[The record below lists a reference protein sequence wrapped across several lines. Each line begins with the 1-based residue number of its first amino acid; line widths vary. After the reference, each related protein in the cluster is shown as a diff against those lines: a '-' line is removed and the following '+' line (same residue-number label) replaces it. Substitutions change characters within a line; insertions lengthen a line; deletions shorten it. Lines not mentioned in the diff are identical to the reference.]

1 MSIEVAT
8 YIGDLQPVNPPST
21 DPRGQGDDHLR
32 LIKTVLQN
40 SFPSLERAIYFGA
53 AVAKSANYSI
63 LAADMNS
70 LFLLTTTAGSF
81 TFTLPSTLASGDAGW
96 TCRFLKVTTDVN
108 PVFIAPATGTL
119 TSGATSG
126 LSSARRC
133 IPGIEFKTLWTGT
146 AWIVTRCQDLPV
158 GSMIDFNST
167 GLPAGFEWPNGQ
179 TLASVA
185 TAYPEYNAA
194 VGSGVTPDL
203 RGRVAVTLDNLGGSA
218 AGRLSGGI
226 ISGSTIGASGGTD
239 TRGLI
244 TGNLPAYTPTGTI
257 ASSISFNS
265 QVLTG
270 AGVAAAAGVNSSGN
284 PQYGNTNTLVGT
296 VTSTFTGSAQGGSG
310 TVFGILQPS
319 LMCSKILIVE

>member
-81 TFTLPSTLASGDAGW
+81 TLTLPSTLSTGDAGW
-96 TCRFLKVTTDVN
+96 GCRFLKVTTDVN
-108 PVFIAPATGTL
+108 PIFIAPATGTL
-119 TSGATSG
+119 TSGAISG
-126 LSSARRC
+126 LASARRC
-133 IPGIEFKTLWTGT
+133 IPGIEFKALWTGT
-146 AWIVTRCQDLPV
+146 AWIITRCATLPV

-203 RGRVAVTLDNLGGSA
+203 RGRVTVTLDNLGGSA

-239 TRGLI
+239 TVTLDKTMI
-244 TGNLPAYTPTGTI
+244 PTGITSSGSNSI
-257 ASSISFNS
+257 SVTGTANAGGSNVQFGGGSISFTQQSASLNAS
-265 QVLTG
+265 IVSTG
-270 AGVAAAAGVNSSGN
+270 
-284 PQYGNTNTLVGT
+284 TNTIN
-296 VTSTFTGSAQGGSG
+296 VTSNNTGGLAHSN
-310 TVFGILQPS
+310 LQPS
-319 LMCSKILIVE
+319 LMVSKILVVE